1 MPTRTK
7 TPGLPDSLMM
17 LSSTHSEGIGAE
29 FEGADLKDRRL
40 TDRLVHLASTLAHAP
55 SGSFP
60 EVMKDDASLEATY
73 RFFSNEHVT
82 PAAILEPHLQCS
94 AARVRAATGQVVVA
108 HDTTELN
115 YGRFERE
122 GLGRVGRGKAFGIYA
137 HIALAI
143 SRDERAPLGVLALKT
158 WTRTGEPKAHLK
170 HGKNQLNSENE
181 ARRWPETVSAVSERL
196 GQAGLVIHVM
206 DCEADDYA
214 LFARLIELHE
224 RFVVRQYRAR
234 SLEHDGERCDV
245 RAVLDN
251 VAFDVERVAKVSARR
266 PSDMPA
272 YRTRHPAREL
282 RTAKLSL
289 RAMQITLPRPVTASL
304 RPEASLTLNLVH
316 VLERNPPDNCDP
328 IEWWLWTT
336 DPIDTPEHIVAIIDA
351 YRARWVI
358 EEFNKALKTGCSI
371 EARQLETKEAL
382 LNALAVFV
390 PIAWQLLALRTA
402 ARQDPSPPAAA
413 LLSKPL
419 LVCLVAAYFKRTKRR
434 LPENPSAKEALAAI
448 ARIGGHLLHN
458 GPPGW
463 IILHR
468 GFRKLLHLAEGYLL
482 AVADLQNVMNP

>member
-1 MPTRTK
+1 
-7 TPGLPDSLMM
+7 M
-17 LSSTHSEGIGAE
+17 LSSTAFAGVGAE

-40 TDRLVHLASTLAHAP
+40 SGRLVHLASTLAQAP

-60 EVMKDDASLEATY
+60 EVMGDDASLEATY
-73 RFFSNEHVT
+73 RFFSNERVT
-82 PAAILEPHLQCS
+82 PAAILEPHLRCS
-94 AARVRAATGQVVVA
+94 AARVQAAAKQVVVA

-122 GLGRVGRGKAFGIYA
+122 GLGRVGRGKAFGVYA
-137 HIALAI
+137 HIALAV

-170 HGKNQLNSENE
+170 HGKNQLNEKNE
-181 ARRWPETVSAVSERL
+181 ARRWAETVSAVSERL

-206 DCEADDYA
+206 DREADDYA
-214 LFARLIELHE
+214 LFAHLFDLRE

-234 SLEHDGERCDV
+234 TLEHDGERCDV
-245 RAVLDN
+245 RAVLDD
-251 VAFDVERVAKVSARR
+251 VPFDVERVAKVSARR

-272 YRTRHPAREL
+272 YRARHPTREM

-304 RPEASLTLNLVH
+304 RPESSLTLNLIH
-316 VLERNPPDNCDP
+316 VLEREPPANTEP
-328 IEWWLWTT
+328 IEWWLWTSE
-336 DPIDTPEHIVAIIDA
+336 PVDTPEQTLALVDA

-382 LNALAVFV
+382 LNALAVFT

-419 LVCLVAAYFKRTKRR
+419 LVCLAAAYFKRTKRP
-434 LPENPSAKEALAAI
+434 LPETPSAQQALAAI

-468 GFRKLLHLAEGYLL
+468 GFRKLLLLAEGYLL
-482 AVADLQNVMNP
+482 ALADLQHVMNP

>member
-1 MPTRTK
+1 
-7 TPGLPDSLMM
+7 MM
-17 LSSTHSEGIGAE
+17 LSSTSSSGIGAE

-40 TDRLVHLASTLAHAP
+40 TDRLVHLASTLAHSP

-60 EVMKDDASLEATY
+60 AVMGDDASLEATY
-73 RFFSNEHVT
+73 RFLSNERVT
-82 PAAILEPHLQCS
+82 PAAILEPHLRCT
-94 AARVRAATGQVVVA
+94 ATRVHTMTKQVVVA

-122 GLGRVGRGKAFGIYA
+122 GLGRVGRGKAFGVYA
-137 HIALAI
+137 HLALAI
-143 SRDERAPLGVLALKT
+143 SRDQRAPLGVLALKT
-158 WTRTGEPKAHLK
+158 WTRTGEPKVHLK
-170 HGKNQLNSENE
+170 HGKNQLNTKNE
-181 ARRWPETVSAVSERL
+181 ARRWAETVSAVSERL

-206 DCEADDYA
+206 DREADDYA
-214 LFARLIELHE
+214 LFAHLIDLHE

-234 SLEHDGERCDV
+234 TLEHAGERCDV
-245 RAVLDN
+245 RTVLDD

-272 YRTRHPAREL
+272 YRARHPTREV

-304 RPEASLTLNLVH
+304 RPERSLTLNLVH
-316 VLERNPPDNCDP
+316 VLERDPPASCEP

-336 DPIDTPEHIVAIIDA
+336 DPIDTPEQILAIIDA

-382 LNALAVFV
+382 LNALAVFT

-413 LLSKPL
+413 ILSKPVL
-419 LVCLVAAYFKRTKRR
+419 ACLAAAYFKRTKHR
-434 LPENPSAKEALAAI
+434 LPESPSAQQALAAI

-468 GFRKLLHLAEGYLL
+468 GFRKLLHLAEGYLIAL
-482 AVADLQNVMNP
+482 AELQDVMNP